1 MKDSAKYL
9 LFSKYNSKNIF
20 VDTKNNVVIDVL
32 DKIEDYY
39 YWHHR
44 ITTRTDCNDL

>member
-9 LFSKYNSKNIF
+9 LFSKYISKNIF

-32 DKIEDYY
+32 DKIEDTPYP
-39 YWHHR
+39 
-44 ITTRTDCNDL
+44 ITIIIGTIE